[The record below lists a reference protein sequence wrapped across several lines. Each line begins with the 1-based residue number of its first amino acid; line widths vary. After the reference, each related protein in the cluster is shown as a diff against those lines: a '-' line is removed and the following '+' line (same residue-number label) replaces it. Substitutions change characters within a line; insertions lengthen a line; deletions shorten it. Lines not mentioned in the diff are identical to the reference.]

1 MGSRLSF
8 TRSPIA
14 IYTHLVDLQLN
25 VKKETDID
33 FIACP
38 VFYTIWDGEWE
49 LSTLSSVSGFR
60 MNLQNIV
67 IDLVRRL
74 TMAENWLGRG
84 YYGMSLHR
92 S

>member
-1 MGSRLSF
+1 MGSKFSF
-8 TRSPIA
+8 MRSPIA
-14 IYTHLVDLQLN
+14 ILTHLADLQLN
-25 VKKETDID
+25 LKKETDID

-38 VFYTIWDGEWE
+38 AFYTICNAMGNGQQC
-49 LSTLSSVSGFR
+49 SVSGFR

-74 TMAENWLGRG
+74 PMAENWLRRG